1 MKSDH
6 LVQARTAARAVLGAT
21 ALLLANGC
29 SSVAGDPPA
38 IGALGE
44 ALQATHGHQPHHGDS
59 ASGPAAKA
67 CTFVDQDRL
76 FRTINADL
84 LSNDARD
91 QRFLR
96 YLSLANRE
104 NIVGC
109 GAALDADRA
118 AILELINSVSNDAD
132 VHALTAVD
140 ADQTLYRLDLRDYT
154 WNHPIVVGGQRFA
167 DGWEA
172 LIAESPYALE
182 YSGADAD
189 IAKASTHTAV
199 PFLFGNAFVAA
210 AGRAP
215 LYDALLGIP
224 GDADDLLRNNLGIDA
239 ARGES
244 ARAGFAASAR
254 RGEANFLA
262 QRFEIRAR
270 PGFAWQ
276 ISEFGDLFSDPLGNA
291 DGERE
296 IVFSLPNGLQ
306 GHVLAAPDGRLRA
319 TSKVLAD
326 ASEADGRAHV
336 ATSFFR
342 SRADGVQI
350 EDQVRDFVRANPR
363 DFSASERDEIRAA
376 YPGQRD
382 LQKLL
387 DGDRKIFST
396 ALGHLGLDIASQ
408 PEPIS
413 QNFSDFS
420 ADLDLNAVAGDLFL
434 TPADLANNVD
444 LLDAAF
450 AGLPNGGKIHRD
462 DFTAKFARANCL
474 FSVVLNNTVRT
485 EVCDRAFQP

>member
-6 LVQARTAARAVLGAT
+6 PVQAHAAARAVLGAT
-21 ALLLANGC
+21 ALLLASGC
-29 SSVAGDPPA
+29 SSVASDPPA

-44 ALQATHGHQPHHGDS
+44 ALQATHGHHPHPAGS
-59 ASGPAAKA
+59 ASGPVAKA
-67 CTFVDQDRL
+67 CKLVDQDQL
-76 FRTINADL
+76 FRIINSDL
-84 LSNDARD
+84 LSEDTRD

-96 YLSLANRE
+96 YLTLANRE
-104 NIVGC
+104 NVVGC

-118 AILELINSVSNDAD
+118 AILKLINSVSNNP
-132 VHALTAVD
+132 ALRALSAVD
-140 ADQTLYRLDLRDYT
+140 ADQTLYRLDLRDYD
-154 WNHPIVVGGQRFA
+154 WDHSIVVGGQRFA

-182 YSGADAD
+182 YSGDDAD
-189 IAKASTHTAV
+189 LAKASSHTAV

-224 GDADDLLRNNLGIDA
+224 GDADDLLRNNLGIDV

-244 ARAGFAASAR
+244 ARAGFSASAR
-254 RGEANFLA
+254 RGDANFLA
-262 QRFEIRAR
+262 QRFDIQSR

-276 ISEFGDLFSDPLGNA
+276 ISEFGDLFSDPLGSA

-306 GHVLAAPDGRLRA
+306 GHVLAAPNGRLRS

-363 DFSASERDEIRAA
+363 DFSAAEHDAIRATFPDQQA
-376 YPGQRD
+376 
-382 LQKLL
+382 LQKSL

-396 ALGHLGLDIASQ
+396 ALGRIGLDIATQ

-413 QNFSDFS
+413 QNFVDFG
-420 ADLDLNAVAGDLFL
+420 ADLDLKAVAGDLFL
-434 TPADLANNVD
+434 TPADLANNID
-444 LLDAAF
+444 LLDATF

-462 DFTAKFARANCL
+462 DFTAKFARATCV
-474 FSVVLNNTVRT
+474 FAVVMNNTVRT
-485 EVCDRAFQP
+485 EVCDRALQP